1 MTNSAAFKS
10 YDYEEIN
17 FDDIN
22 FSDDYELTGSKSKK
36 ENSKST
42 SGTSVNTSKT
52 IRAIKIFVAVMCGF
66 LAFESLLFT
75 VVIPC
80 TAPAKIVYSG
90 LNMFSKDQ
98 FSQLLKTVETANWM
112 QFDSK
117 KAAILISSVPGVE
130 DVVVEKHFPDKVVI
144 KIKERVPVAKTLV
157 NLGNKVQAVQIDKN
171 GVLFPVQKKEILED
185 TSVPLVTG
193 LPVDKI
199 KNEMR
204 LSEKYRS
211 LMDQISQIKCSKQNY
226 FSKISEIQVVPAEF
240 GSYEL
245 VIYPVDSKVKVYTD
259 RSLDEDALKY
269 MMVALD
275 VVNSIEPDV
284 RSINLRYG
292 VVSYSKNQ

>member
-10 YDYEEIN
+10 YDFEEIN

-22 FSDDYELTGSKSKK
+22 FSDDFELTGSKSKK

-66 LAFESLLFT
+66 LAFEALLFT

-80 TAPAKIVYSG
+80 TASAKIVYSG

-98 FSQLLKTVETANWM
+98 FSQLLKTVQTANWM

-117 KAAILISSVPGVE
+117 KAAILISSVPG
-130 DVVVEKHFPDKVVI
+130 VEKHFPDKVVI

-245 VIYPVDSKVKVYTD
+245 VFYPVDSKVKVYTD

-275 VVNSIEPDV
+275 VVNKIEPDV